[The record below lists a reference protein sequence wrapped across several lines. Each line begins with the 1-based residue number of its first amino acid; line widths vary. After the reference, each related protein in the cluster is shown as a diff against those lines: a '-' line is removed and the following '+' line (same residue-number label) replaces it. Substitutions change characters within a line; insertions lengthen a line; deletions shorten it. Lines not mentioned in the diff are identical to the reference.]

1 MKKQMA
7 VWITA
12 GTLLT
17 LATGVPALAETVRH
31 ETYNIYNESGTLDG
45 SVDTTEPVGV
55 DVTARESGADPENV
69 SVNVT
74 GDVKV
79 QNSNADYDDSV
90 SGVNV
95 DSDVTGAS
103 VNVSIGQDDGHGN
116 YTGGT
121 VTVTSTGENGT
132 ANGVNITNEGTGP
145 VNVNTG
151 KIDVTATGG
160 FQTNGASVSSNG
172 GETNLNVFD
181 DISARNDN
189 AYTAGLSIEDCAPTE
204 MPEEGGAYSTVQVNG
219 NVEASSKNIGATGVS
234 LNSEHNNLP
243 ENRSEA
249 FIYGSV
255 TADSTSGNATGVE
268 QYSRDG
274 AAHIFILDDI
284 TAKTQTGET
293 AVGAALRADGGTE
306 SLLVHG
312 GIHAKGGEATGVS
325 ATVAAGTTSNIL
337 IKVSDGIFA
346 TGTEDSAG
354 IHIENVIDGP
364 ILSSDSKITIVSDG
378 NVESSGTGI
387 VDMNTI
393 NGVKTNLVVKGAVI
407 AEAGPAVSVVTQ
419 SLSSLDLT
427 VWKLES
433 KTGSLVA
440 EKTENGYVSTDT
452 AKKVEQSIDY
462 IIKVAPNASDYTD
475 LTAARKTVG
484 GYTYDVGKA
493 GEKIAVTF
501 HVPDGYTIDSA
512 YSDESRTAL
521 QHVSGNEYLL
531 VVPDG
536 GGVMINLKLVPV
548 SNNGGG
554 EDDNYSGNPPAEY
567 ESHNFSRS
575 GSHYSLTLRKNQ
587 MEVVLSTAELKA
599 LLESGLTELTFMT
612 SAGNFTFP
620 SADLWTMVNNFATV
634 RFAVEE
640 GHMNAYGDNNTAAFK
655 TVDPDVV
662 ENTVS

>member
-17 LATGVPALAETVRH
+17 LATGVPALAETVRT
-31 ETYNIYNESGTLDG
+31 ETYNIYNGSGTLDG
-45 SVDTTEPVGV
+45 SVDTSDPVGV
-55 DVTARESGADPENV
+55 DVTAMESGADPENV
-69 SVNVT
+69 NVNVT

-79 QNSNADYDDSV
+79 QTSNTDYNNSA
-90 SGVNV
+90 SGV
-95 DSDVTGAS
+95 DVYSHVTDAS
-103 VNVSIGQDDGHGN
+103 VNVSIGQEDDDGI

-121 VTVTSTGENGT
+121 VTVKSTGENGT
-132 ANGVNITNEGTGP
+132 ANGVNIRNEGTGP

-160 FQTNGASVSSNG
+160 SRTNGASVSSNG
-172 GETNLNVFD
+172 GENNLEVFD

-189 AYTAGLSIEDCAPTE
+189 AYTTGLSIDDCGPTE
-204 MPEEGGAYSTVQVNG
+204 MPEEGVAHSTVRVYG
-219 NVEASSKNIGATGVS
+219 NIEASSKNKDATGVS
-234 LNSEHNNLP
+234 LNSEHNDLP
-243 ENRSEA
+243 NIRSEA
-249 FIYGSV
+249 YIYGNV
-255 TADSTSGNATGVE
+255 TADSTSGNATGVK
-268 QYSRDG
+268 QYIRDG
-274 AAHIFILDDI
+274 ASHIFIDDI
-284 TAKTQTGET
+284 TAKTKTGET
-293 AVGAALRADGGTE
+293 AVGVDLKANGGTE
-306 SLLVHG
+306 NIYVNG
-312 GIHAKGGEATGVS
+312 GIHAEGGEATGVS
-325 ATVAAGTTSNIL
+325 ATVAAGTSSNI
-337 IKVSDGIFA
+337 IIEVTNGIFA

-354 IHIENVIDGP
+354 IRIENMIDAP
-364 ILSSDSKITIVSDG
+364 ILSSDSEITIVSDE

-393 NGVKTNLVVKGAVI
+393 NGVKTNLVVEGAVI

-462 IIKVAPNASDYTD
+462 IIQVAPNASDYTD

-512 YSDESRTAL
+512 YSDESKTAL

-548 SNNGGG
+548 SNNGGS

-575 GSHYSLTLRKNQ
+575 GSHYSLALRKNQ
-587 MEVVLSTAELKA
+587 MEVVLSTAELRA

-640 GHMNAYGDNNTAAFK
+640 GHMNAYGDNNAAAFK

>member
-1 MKKQMA
+1 M
-7 VWITA
+7 
-12 GTLLT
+12 LT

-31 ETYNIYNESGTLDG
+31 DTYYIYNGSVTLDG
-45 SVDTTEPVGV
+45 SVDTNDPVGV
-55 DVTARESGADPENV
+55 DVTAQESGADPENV

-79 QNSNADYDDSV
+79 QTSNTDYKNSV
-90 SGVNV
+90 SGV
-95 DSDVTGAS
+95 DVYSHVTNAS
-103 VNVSIGQDDGHGN
+103 VNVSIGQDDDDGN

-121 VTVTSTGENGT
+121 VTVTSTGKNGT
-132 ANGVNITNEGTGP
+132 ANGVEITNEGTGP

-160 FQTNGASVSSNG
+160 FQTNGASVSS
-172 GETNLNVFD
+172 
-181 DISARNDN
+181 
-189 AYTAGLSIEDCAPTE
+189 Y
-204 MPEEGGAYSTVQVNG
+204 
-219 NVEASSKNIGATGVS
+219 
-234 LNSEHNNLP
+234 
-243 ENRSEA
+243 
-249 FIYGSV
+249 
-255 TADSTSGNATGVE
+255 
-268 QYSRDG
+268 
-274 AAHIFILDDI
+274 
-284 TAKTQTGET
+284 
-293 AVGAALRADGGTE
+293 
-306 SLLVHG
+306 G
-312 GIHAKGGEATGVS
+312 GIHAEGGTATGVS
-325 ATVAAGTTSNIL
+325 ATLSGEESANI
-337 IKVSDGIFA
+337 IIEVTDGIFA

-354 IHIENVIDGP
+354 IRIENMIDAP
-364 ILSSDSKITIVSDG
+364 ILSSDSEITIVSDE

-393 NGVKTNLVVKGAVI
+393 NGVKTNLVVEGAVI

-419 SLSSLDLT
+419 SLSNLNLT

-433 KTGSLVA
+433 KTGQLVA
-440 EKTENGYVSTDT
+440 EQTETGYVDSDT
-452 AKKVEQSIDY
+452 AKQFEKAIDY

-475 LTAARKTVG
+475 LTAAQKTVA

-493 GEKIAVTF
+493 GEKMAVTF

-531 VVPDG
+531 VVPNG
-536 GGVMINLKLVPV
+536 GSVMINPKLVPV

-634 RFAVEE
+634 RFAIEE

>member
-7 VWITA
+7 AWITA

-17 LATGVPALAETVRH
+17 LATGVPALAETVQNQPYI
-31 ETYNIYNESGTLDG
+31 TYNESGTLDG
-45 SVDTTEPVGV
+45 SVDTSEPVGV
-55 DVTARESGADPENV
+55 FVAAQESGADPGNV

-79 QNSNADYDDSV
+79 QNSNAGYEYSV

-95 DSDVTGAS
+95 YSDVTDAS
-103 VNVSIGQDDGHGN
+103 VNVSIGQDDDDEI

-132 ANGVNITNEGTGP
+132 ANGVKITNEGTGP

-172 GETNLNVFD
+172 GETELTIYD
-181 DISARNDN
+181 GISARNDN
-189 AYTAGLSIEDCAPTE
+189 ADTTGLSIDDCGPTE
-204 MPEEGGAYSTVQVNG
+204 MPEEGGAFSTVQVNG
-219 NVEASSKNIGATGVS
+219 NVEASSKNKDATGVS
-234 LNSEHNNLP
+234 LNSEYNDLP
-243 ENRSEA
+243 EIRSEA
-249 FIYGSV
+249 YIYGNV
-255 TADSTSGNATGVE
+255 TADSTSGNATGVK
-268 QYSRDG
+268 QYIRDG
-274 AAHIFILDDI
+274 ASHIFIDDI
-284 TAKTQTGET
+284 TAKTKTGET
-293 AVGAALRADGGTE
+293 AVGVDLKANGGTE
-306 SLLVHG
+306 NIYVNG
-312 GIHAKGGEATGVS
+312 GIHAEGGEATGVS
-325 ATVAAGTTSNIL
+325 ATVAAGTSSNI
-337 IKVSDGIFA
+337 IIEVTNGIFA

-354 IHIENVIDGP
+354 IRIENMIDAP
-364 ILSSDSKITIVSDG
+364 ILSSDSEITIVSDE
-378 NVESSGTGI
+378 NVKSSGTGI

-393 NGVKTNLVVKGAVI
+393 NGVKTNLVVEGAVI

>member
-7 VWITA
+7 AWITA

-17 LATGVPALAETVRH
+17 LATGVPALAETVRN
-31 ETYNIYNESGTLDG
+31 ETLYVTNNQSTTFEG
-45 SVDTTEPVGV
+45 SVDTADDIGV
-55 DVTARESGADPENV
+55 FVDADSTYAAEENIN
-69 SVNVT
+69 VNVT

-79 QNSNADYDDSV
+79 TNSTEADEVVGVEVRNSLNEADC
-90 SGVNV
+90 VNV
-95 DSDVTGAS
+95 EIGRHDNGANSSGKITVQSGEDADRTTG
-103 VNVSIGQDDGHGN
+103 VK
-116 YTGGT
+116 
-121 VTVTSTGENGT
+121 VTSSGQT
-132 ANGVNITNEGTGP
+132 P

-172 GETNLNVFD
+172 GETNLNVFGG
-181 DISARNDN
+181 ISAQNDN
-189 AYTAGLSIEDCAPTE
+189 AYTAGLSIDDCAPTE

-219 NVEASSKNIGATGVS
+219 NVEASSKNNGATGVS
-234 LNSEHNNLP
+234 LNSEHNDLP

-255 TADSTSGNATGVE
+255 TADSTSGSATGVE
-268 QYSRDG
+268 QSIRDG

-284 TAKTQTGET
+284 TAKTKTGET
-293 AVGAALRADGGTE
+293 AVGVDLTANGGTE
-306 SLLVHG
+306 KIIVDG
-312 GIHAKGGEATGVS
+312 GIHAEGGEATGVS
-325 ATVAAGTTSNIL
+325 ATVAAGTASNIL
-337 IKVSDGIFA
+337 VRVSDGIFA

-354 IHIENVIDGP
+354 IRIENMIDAP
-364 ILSSDSKITIVSDG
+364 ILSSDSEITIVSDG

-393 NGVKTNLVVKGAVI
+393 NGVKTNLVVEGAVI

-433 KTGSLVA
+433 KTGQLVA

-475 LTAARKTVG
+475 LTAAQKMVD

-512 YSDESRTAL
+512 YSDESKTAL

-640 GHMNAYGDNNTAAFK
+640 GHMNAYGDNNTTAFK

>member
-17 LATGVPALAETVRH
+17 LATGVPALAETVRT
-31 ETYNIYNESGTLDG
+31 ETYSIYNGSGTLDG
-45 SVDTTEPVGV
+45 SVDTNDPVGV
-55 DVTARESGADPENV
+55 DVNAQESGAAPENV
-69 SVNVT
+69 SVKVT

-79 QNSNADYDDSV
+79 QNSNADYEHSV
-90 SGVNV
+90 SGVHV
-95 DSDVTGAS
+95 YSDFTDAP
-103 VNVSIGQDDGHGN
+103 VNVSIGQDDDDENH
-116 YTGGT
+116 TGGT
-121 VTVTSTGENGT
+121 VTVKSNGENET
-132 ANGVNITNEGTGP
+132 ANGVKITNEGTGP

-160 FQTNGASVSSNG
+160 YETNGASVFSHRG
-172 GETNLNVFD
+172 QTDLTIYDG
-181 DISARNDN
+181 ISARNNN
-189 AYTAGLSIEDCAPTE
+189 AYTTGLSIDDCGPTE
-204 MPEEGGAYSTVQVNG
+204 MPEEGGAHSTVMVYG
-219 NVEASSKNIGATGVS
+219 NIEASSKNKDATGVS
-234 LNSEHNNLP
+234 LNSEHNDLP
-243 ENRSEA
+243 DIRSEA
-249 FIYGSV
+249 YIYGNV
-255 TADSTSGNATGVE
+255 TADSTSGNATGVK
-268 QYSRDG
+268 QYIRDG
-274 AAHIFILDDI
+274 ASHIFIDDI
-284 TAKTQTGET
+284 TAKTKTGET
-293 AVGAALRADGGTE
+293 AVGVDLTANGGTE
-306 SLLVHG
+306 NIYVNG
-312 GIHAKGGEATGVS
+312 GIHAEGGEATGVS
-325 ATVAAGTTSNIL
+325 ATLSGEESSNI
-337 IKVSDGIFA
+337 IIEVTNGIFA

-354 IHIENVIDGP
+354 IRIGKMIDAP
-364 ILSSDSKITIVSDG
+364 ILSSDSEITIVSDE

-393 NGVKTNLVVKGAVI
+393 NGVKTNLVVQGAVI

-462 IIKVAPNASDYTD
+462 IIQVAPNASDYTD
-475 LTAARKTVG
+475 LTATQKTVA

-501 HVPDGYTIDSA
+501 HVPDGFTIDSA
-512 YSDESRTAL
+512 YSDESGTAL
-521 QHVSGNEYLL
+521 QHVSGNEFLL
-531 VVPDG
+531 VVPNG
-536 GGVMINLKLVPV
+536 GGVMINLKLVPF

-620 SADLWTMVNNFATV
+620 SADLWTMANNFATV

-640 GHMNAYGDNNTAAFK
+640 GHMNAYGDNNAAAFK